1 MCLDVVIP
9 PKKPKLS
16 KKERRELQEAQRAA
30 KAAGTRLPKPG
41 SVQGDAEYDS
51 KAHPSNPPLSRG
63 SEGSSGIR
71 LQYDDKKKVAKR
83 SKNAVIQRTKAQKQV
98 RPHISIYILSYFH
111 GA

>member
-1 MCLDVVIP
+1 MCSDVVIP

-16 KKERRELQEAQRAA
+16 KRERRELQEAQRAA

-41 SVQGDAEYDS
+41 SNADAESDS
-51 KAHPSNPPLSRG
+51 KGPSSSQSLSRG
-63 SEGSSGIR
+63 SEASIGIR

-98 RPHISIYILSYFH
+98 RGRIIQQPPVL
-111 GA
+111 